1 MFKLE
6 KLEFIHLIQ
15 PSQKGH
21 SVKDAIDEKRR
32 CFLRRA
38 TTAVGGIGLAAA
50 SVPFFSYWM
59 PDAATEAAS
68 APIKID
74 ISQLKPREQLTVPWR
89 GMPIWVISRDVEMLG
104 SLPKSDGKLRDPLC
118 EQNQQPAYCKNTHR
132 SIKPE
137 IFVTI
142 GICTHLGCVPT
153 YRPDVASVSPDWL
166 GGFYCPCHG
175 SLYDLSGRVYKDVPA
190 PLNLKI
196 PRHMYVSATEIMIG
210 EDKDGIEGA
219 ISIS

>member
-1 MFKLE
+1 MKE
-6 KLEFIHLIQ
+6 E
-15 PSQKGH
+15 
-21 SVKDAIDEKRR
+21 IDQKRR

-50 SVPFFSYWM
+50 TVPFFSYWM
-59 PDAATEAAS
+59 PSADTEAAG

-74 ISQLKPREQLTVPWR
+74 ISTLKPRQQLTVPWR
-89 GMPIWVISRDVEMLG
+89 GMPIWVIYRDQPMLDTL
-104 SLPKSDGKLRDPLC
+104 SKLDSSLRDPLC
-118 EQNQQPAYCKNTHR
+118 EADQQPAYCKNIHR
-132 SIKPE
+132 SIKPQY
-137 IFVTI
+137 FVAI

-175 SLYDLSGRVYKDVPA
+175 SKYDLSGRVYKDVPA

-196 PRHMYVSATEIMIG
+196 MRHQYVTDTEILIG
-210 EDKDGIEGA
+210 QDAEGVQGA

>member
-1 MFKLE
+1 M
-6 KLEFIHLIQ
+6 
-15 PSQKGH
+15 
-21 SVKDAIDEKRR
+21 KDEIDLKRR
-32 CFLRRA
+32 CFIRRA

-50 SVPFFSYWM
+50 SVPFISYWM
-59 PDAATEAAS
+59 PSADTEAAG
-68 APIKID
+68 APITID
-74 ISQLKPREQLTVPWR
+74 IGDIKPREQLTVPWR
-89 GMPIWVISRDVEMLG
+89 GMPIWVIRRDQDMLA
-104 SLPKSDGKLRDPLC
+104 SLPKLSGSLRDPLS
-118 EQNQQPAYCKNTHR
+118 EQDQQPEYCKNIHR

-137 IFVTI
+137 FFVAI

-175 SLYDLSGRVYKDVPA
+175 SKYDLGGRVYQNVPA

-196 PRHMYVSATEIMIG
+196 PRHQYVSDTKIMIG
-210 EDKDGIEGA
+210 EDKDGVQGA

>member
-1 MFKLE
+1 MKE
-6 KLEFIHLIQ
+6 E
-15 PSQKGH
+15 
-21 SVKDAIDEKRR
+21 IDQKRR

-50 SVPFFSYWM
+50 AIPFASYWM
-59 PDAATEAAS
+59 PSADTEAGG

-74 ISQLKPREQLTVPWR
+74 LTGLKPRQQLTVPWR
-89 GMPIWVISRDVEMLG
+89 GMPIWVISRDSEMLATI
-104 SLPKSDGKLRDPLC
+104 PKLNGTLRDPLS
-118 EQNQQPAYCKNTHR
+118 EQDQQPLYCKNIHR
-132 SIKPE
+132 SIKPD
-137 IFVTI
+137 ILVAI

-153 YRPDVASVSPDWL
+153 YRPDVASVTPDWL

-175 SLYDLSGRVYKDVPA
+175 SKYDLAGRVYKDVPA

-196 PRHMYVSATEIMIG
+196 PRHMYTSATEILVG
-210 EDKDGIEGA
+210 QDEAGVQGS

>member
-1 MFKLE
+1 MITLTKKNQVRTKLMDE
-6 KLEFIHLIQ
+6 
-15 PSQKGH
+15 
-21 SVKDAIDEKRR
+21 IDKKRR

-38 TTAVGGIGLAAA
+38 TTTVGGIGLAAA
-50 SVPFFSYWM
+50 TIPFFSYWM
-59 PDAATEAAS
+59 PSADTEAAG
-68 APIKID
+68 APIKVD
-74 ISQLKPREQLTVPWR
+74 ISSLKPRQQLTIPWR
-89 GMPIWVISRDVEMLG
+89 GMPIWVIMRDQDMLD
-104 SLPKSDGKLRDPLC
+104 SLTKLTNRLRDPLS
-118 EQNQQPAYCKNTHR
+118 ENDQQPAYCKNTHR

-137 IFVTI
+137 ILVAI

-175 SLYDLSGRVYKDVPA
+175 SKYDLAGRVFQNVPA

-196 PRHMYVSATEIMIG
+196 PRHMYLSDTEITIG
-210 EDKDGIEGA
+210 EDHDGVEGA

>member
-1 MFKLE
+1 
-6 KLEFIHLIQ
+6 
-15 PSQKGH
+15 
-21 SVKDAIDEKRR
+21 VKDVIDKNRR
-32 CFLRRA
+32 CFLRAA

-59 PDAATEAAS
+59 PSADTEAAA
-68 APIKID
+68 APMKID
-74 ISQLKPREQLTVPWR
+74 ISALKPRGQLTVPWR
-89 GMPIWVISRDVEMLG
+89 GMPIWIISRDQEMLD
-104 SLPKSDGKLRDPLC
+104 SLGKVTNFLRDPLS
-118 EQNQQPAYCKNTHR
+118 EQDQQPAYCKNTNR

-137 IFVTI
+137 FFIAI

-153 YRPDVASVSPDWL
+153 YRPDAGSVAPDWV

-175 SLYDLSGRVYKDVPA
+175 SKYDLSGRVFQNVPA

-196 PRHMYVSATEIMIG
+196 PRHMYISDTEIMIG
-210 EDKDGIEGA
+210 EDKDGVQGA

>member
-1 MFKLE
+1 M
-6 KLEFIHLIQ
+6 
-15 PSQKGH
+15 
-21 SVKDAIDEKRR
+21 KDDIDKKRR
-32 CFLRRA
+32 CFLRAA

-50 SVPFFSYWM
+50 AVPFFSYWM
-59 PDAATEAAS
+59 PSADTEAAA

-74 ISQLKPREQLTVPWR
+74 ISSLKPREQLTVPWR
-89 GMPIWVISRDVEMLG
+89 GMPIWVISRDAEMLS
-104 SLPKSDGKLRDPLC
+104 SLDKVTSLLRDPLC
-118 EQNQQPAYCKNTHR
+118 ETDQQPAYCKNVHR

-137 IFVTI
+137 IFVAI

-153 YRPDVASVSPDWL
+153 YRPDVGSVSPDWL

-175 SLYDLSGRVYKDVPA
+175 SKYDLAGRVFQNVPA

-196 PRHMYVSATEIMIG
+196 PRHMYTSATEITIG
-210 EDKDGIEGA
+210 EDQEGIQGA

>member
-1 MFKLE
+1 MKE
-6 KLEFIHLIQ
+6 
-15 PSQKGH
+15 
-21 SVKDAIDEKRR
+21 DIDQKRR

-38 TTAVGGIGLAAA
+38 TTAVGGVGLVAA

-59 PDAATEAAS
+59 PSADTEAAA
-68 APIKID
+68 APIEID
-74 ISQLKPREQLTVPWR
+74 ISALKPREQLTIPWR
-89 GMPIWVISRDVEMLG
+89 GMPIWVISRDAKMLD
-104 SLPKSDGKLRDPLC
+104 SLSKSDSILRDPLS
-118 EQNQQPAYCKNTHR
+118 EQDQQPDYCKNTHR

-137 IFVTI
+137 ILVAI

-153 YRPDVASVSPDWL
+153 YRPDIDSVTPGWP

-175 SLYDLSGRVYKDVPA
+175 SKYDLAGRVYKDVPA

-196 PRHMYVSATEIMIG
+196 PRHMYLSETKIVVG
-210 EDKDGIEGA
+210 QDKDGVQGA

>member
-1 MFKLE
+1 VTE
-6 KLEFIHLIQ
+6 E
-15 PSQKGH
+15 
-21 SVKDAIDEKRR
+21 IDKKRR
-32 CFLRRA
+32 CFLRTA

-59 PDAATEAAS
+59 PDAATEASA

-74 ISQLKPREQLTVPWR
+74 ISALKPREQLTVPWR
-89 GMPIWVISRDVEMLG
+89 GMPVWIISRDQEMLD
-104 SLPKSDGKLRDPLC
+104 SLSKLTSTLRDPLC
-118 EQNQQPAYCKNTHR
+118 EQDQQPAYCKNTNR
-132 SIKPE
+132 SIKTQ

-153 YRPDVASVSPDWL
+153 YRPDVASVSPDWQ

-175 SLYDLSGRVYKDVPA
+175 SKYDLAGRVFKDVPA

-196 PRHMYVSATEIMIG
+196 PRHMYVSDTEILVG
-210 EDKDGIEGA
+210 QDEDGVQGA

>member
-1 MFKLE
+1 M
-6 KLEFIHLIQ
+6 
-15 PSQKGH
+15 G
-21 SVKDAIDEKRR
+21 VKDEIDLQRR

-50 SVPFFSYWM
+50 SVPFFQYWM
-59 PDAATEAAS
+59 PSADTEAAG

-74 ISQLKPREQLTVPWR
+74 ISAMKPREQLTVPWR
-89 GMPIWVISRDVEMLG
+89 GMPIWIISRDQEMLD
-104 SLPKSDGKLRDPLC
+104 SLPKLDSTLRDPLC
-118 EQNQQPAYCKNTHR
+118 EQDQQPAYCKNTHR
-132 SIKPE
+132 SIKPQ
-137 IFVTI
+137 FLVAI

-153 YRPDVASVSPDWL
+153 YRPDVASVGPDWL

-175 SLYDLSGRVYKDVPA
+175 SKYDLSGRVYKDVPA

-196 PRHMYVSATEIMIG
+196 PRHMYVTETEIMIG
-210 EDKDGIEGA
+210 QDEQGVEGA

>member
-1 MFKLE
+1 M
-6 KLEFIHLIQ
+6 
-15 PSQKGH
+15 
-21 SVKDAIDEKRR
+21 KDDIDQKRR

-50 SVPFFSYWM
+50 SVPFFQYWM
-59 PDAATEAAS
+59 PSADTEAAA

-74 ISQLKPREQLTVPWR
+74 ISGLKPREQLTLPWR
-89 GMPIWVISRDVEMLG
+89 GMPIWVIYRDQEMLDT
-104 SLPKSDGKLRDPLC
+104 LPKLTGMLRDPLS
-118 EQNQQPAYCKNTHR
+118 EQDQQPEYCKNIGR
-132 SIKPE
+132 SIKPQFF
-137 IFVTI
+137 ISI

-153 YRPDVASVSPDWL
+153 YRPEVGSLAPGWL

-175 SLYDLSGRVYKDVPA
+175 SKYDLAGRVYQNVPA

-196 PRHMYVSATEIMIG
+196 PRHMYISDTEIMIG
-210 EDKDGIEGA
+210 EDHAGIQGA

>member
-1 MFKLE
+1 MKDV
-6 KLEFIHLIQ
+6 
-15 PSQKGH
+15 
-21 SVKDAIDEKRR
+21 SVTDAIDQKRR

-50 SVPFFSYWM
+50 AVPFVSYWL
-59 PDAATEAAS
+59 PSADTEAS
-68 APIKID
+68 AKPIKID
-74 ISQLKPREQLTVPWR
+74 ISKLKPREQLTVPWR
-89 GMPIWVISRDVEMLG
+89 SMPIWVIKRDQAMLD
-104 SLPKSDGKLRDPLC
+104 SLEKLTSHLRDPLS
-118 EQNQQPAYCKNTHR
+118 EQDQQPLYCKNVHR
-132 SIKPE
+132 SIKVDLF
-137 IFVTI
+137 IAI

-175 SLYDLSGRVYKDVPA
+175 SKYDLAGRVYQDVPA

-196 PRHMYVSATEIMIG
+196 PRHMFVSDTEILIG
-210 EDKDGIEGA
+210 EDKEGVEGA

>member
-1 MFKLE
+1 MA
-6 KLEFIHLIQ
+6 
-15 PSQKGH
+15 
-21 SVKDAIDEKRR
+21 VKDEIDQQRR

-50 SVPFFSYWM
+50 SVPFFSYWL
-59 PDAATEAAS
+59 PSADTEAAA

-74 ISQLKPREQLTVPWR
+74 ISSLQPRQQLTIPWR
-89 GMPIWVISRDVEMLG
+89 GMPIWVISRTPEMIETLT
-104 SLPKSDGKLRDPLC
+104 KLDSTIRDPLS
-118 EQNQQPAYCKNTHR
+118 EQDQQPDYCKNLNR
-132 SIKPE
+132 SIKPQFL
-137 IFVTI
+137 IAI

-153 YRPDVASVSPDWL
+153 YRPDLASVTPDWL

-175 SLYDLSGRVYKDVPA
+175 SKYDLSGRVYKDVPA

-196 PRHMYVSATEIMIG
+196 PRHMYVSNTEIMIG
-210 EDKDGIEGA
+210 EDEKGIQGA

>member
-1 MFKLE
+1 MTSE
-6 KLEFIHLIQ
+6 
-15 PSQKGH
+15 
-21 SVKDAIDEKRR
+21 IDQKRR

-50 SVPFFSYWM
+50 AVPFVSYWL
-59 PDAATEAAS
+59 PSVDTEAAGE
-68 APIKID
+68 PIKID
-74 ISQLKPREQLTVPWR
+74 ISGIKPREQLTIPWR
-89 GMPIWVISRDVEMLG
+89 SMPIWVIRRDQPMLD
-104 SLPKSDGKLRDPLC
+104 SLSKLDNYLRDPLC
-118 EQNQQPAYCKNTHR
+118 EMDQQPAYCKNTHR

-137 IFVTI
+137 FFIAI

-153 YRPDVASVSPDWL
+153 YRPDVGSISPDWL

-175 SLYDLSGRVYKDVPA
+175 SKYDLSGRVYKNVPA

-196 PRHMYVSATEIMIG
+196 PRHMYLSDTQIMIG
-210 EDKDGIEGA
+210 QDQNGVEGA

>member
-1 MFKLE
+1 MTE
-6 KLEFIHLIQ
+6 E
-15 PSQKGH
+15 
-21 SVKDAIDEKRR
+21 IDLKRR

-50 SVPFFSYWM
+50 TVPFFSYWM
-59 PDAATEAAS
+59 PSADTEAAGE
-68 APIKID
+68 PIKID
-74 ISQLKPREQLTVPWR
+74 ISSVKPREQLTIPWR
-89 GMPIWVISRDVEMLG
+89 GMPVWIIGRDPEMLG
-104 SLPKSDGKLRDPLC
+104 SLPKLTNTLRDPFS
-118 EQNQQPAYCKNTHR
+118 EIDQQPKYCHNVHR

-153 YRPDVASVSPDWL
+153 YRPDVASVSADWL

-175 SLYDLSGRVYKDVPA
+175 SKYDLAGRVYKDVPA

-196 PRHMYVSATEIMIG
+196 PRHMYLSDTEILVG
-210 EDKDGIEGA
+210 QDQDGVQGA
-219 ISIS
+219 IAIS

>member
-1 MFKLE
+1 M
-6 KLEFIHLIQ
+6 
-15 PSQKGH
+15 
-21 SVKDAIDEKRR
+21 KDEIDQKRR

-59 PDAATEAAS
+59 PSADTEAAA
-68 APIKID
+68 APMKID
-74 ISQLKPREQLTVPWR
+74 ISSIKPRQQLTVPWR
-89 GMPIWVISRDVEMLG
+89 GMPVWVIYRDEEMLAT
-104 SLPKSDGKLRDPLC
+104 LAKLDPTLRDPLS
-118 EQNQQPAYCKNTHR
+118 EQDQQPAYCKNMNR
-132 SIKPE
+132 SIKPQF
-137 IFVTI
+137 FVAI

-153 YRPDVASVSPDWL
+153 YRPDVGSVTPEWL

-175 SLYDLSGRVYKDVPA
+175 SKYDLAGRVYQNVPA

-196 PRHMYVSATEIMIG
+196 PRHMYTSETEILIG
-210 EDKDGIEGA
+210 QDQDGVQGA

>member
-1 MFKLE
+1 M
-6 KLEFIHLIQ
+6 
-15 PSQKGH
+15 
-21 SVKDAIDEKRR
+21 KDEIDQKRR

-50 SVPFFSYWM
+50 AVPFISYWL
-59 PDAATEAAS
+59 PSADTEAAS
-68 APIKID
+68 APIRID
-74 ISQLKPREQLTVPWR
+74 ISKLKPREQLTVPWR
-89 GMPIWVISRDVEMLG
+89 GMPIWVISRDNEMMDTLA
-104 SLPKSDGKLRDPLC
+104 KITNKLRDPLS
-118 EQNQQPAYCKNTHR
+118 EQDQQPEYCKNTHR

-137 IFVTI
+137 IFVSI

-153 YRPDVASVSPDWL
+153 YRPDVATVSPDWL

-175 SLYDLSGRVYKDVPA
+175 SKYDLAGRVYQDVPA

-196 PRHMYVSATEIMIG
+196 PRHMYATDTEIIIG
-210 EDKDGIEGA
+210 EDADGVQGP